1 MEESKFEKTFWWFW
15 LAGLLL
21 LALQIFLN
29 VWLSNPISPMGI
41 GDHQSAGTAIR
52 VDQIHLGWKA
62 AGVLDL
68 ARISMVIDL
77 IFIGTYAFGAWQ
89 GGRAMRA
96 EGTYVL
102 SALGGLI
109 MAAAVV
115 FLLTDYTETICQFI
129 QVMFDQ
135 GDNLLAD
142 TAATVKPFKTVA
154 FLVTFIGL
162 LVALLFRRMA
172 RQAG

>member
-1 MEESKFEKTFWWFW
+1 
-15 LAGLLL
+15 
-21 LALQIFLN
+21 
-29 VWLSNPISPMGI
+29 
-41 GDHQSAGTAIR
+41 
-52 VDQIHLGWKA
+52 
-62 AGVLDL
+62 
-68 ARISMVIDL
+68 
-77 IFIGTYAFGAWQ
+77 
-89 GGRAMRA
+89 
-96 EGTYVL
+96 
-102 SALGGLI
+102 
-109 MAAAVV
+109 V